1 MLWTWPFKPS
11 CRLSFWEPY
20 HRGST
25 MHVDLGHLNESS
37 TTMISDVFRF
47 TLYWTLIFYFPF
59 FALSGLLAFLNLAFG
74 PTPRHFS
81 YTHAQQG
88 NPKTVTE
95 TYPLALRASFSPT
108 STSPVTARFT
118 ASPTQLHAQPQVLL
132 SPGLSPSHLSPAPPL
147 GPQLSRASTLPS
159 ARNQPSRAS
168 TSARRTPPKVNP
180 HRTRAVYALLIL
192 FVYLFSG
199 LLGSVVGSAVIG
211 YVLAAVF
218 KAGKFNMST

>member
-1 MLWTWPFKPS
+1 
-11 CRLSFWEPY
+11 
-20 HRGST
+20 
-25 MHVDLGHLNESS
+25 
-37 TTMISDVFRF
+37 MISDVFRF

-59 FALSGLLAFLNLAFG
+59 FALCGLFAFLNIAFG

-81 YTHAQQG
+81 YAHAQHAG
-88 NPKTVTE
+88 GKTNTE
-95 TYPLALRASFSPT
+95 AYPLALRTSFSPT
-108 STSPVTARFT
+108 SASPVSAQFT
-118 ASPTQLHAQPQVLL
+118 ASPTQLHAQTQTLL
-132 SPGLSPSHLSPAPPL
+132 NAGASPSHLFPVPPL

-192 FVYLFSG
+192 FVYLFAG
-199 LLGSVVGSAVIG
+199 LLGSVAGSAVIG